1 MTVQT
6 KSPGYRNQNTA
17 ELVALLVKKPR
28 TVEELM
34 PLVGIT
40 ERTLRAWLR
49 AFIDEGLLRVD
60 RPRDGKPGVSPG
72 VYHWDPIWER
82 KEK

>member
-6 KSPGYRNQNTA
+6 KHPGYRNQNIA
-17 ELVALLVKKPR
+17 ELVAMLVKKPR

-34 PLVGIT
+34 PLTHMT

-60 RPRDGKPGVSPG
+60 RPRNGAPGVSPA
-72 VYHWDPIWER
+72 VYHWKPIWER
-82 KEK
+82 NEK

>member
-6 KSPGYRNQNTA
+6 KSPGYRNRNVA
-17 ELVALLVKKPR
+17 ELVALLTKKPR

-34 PLVGIT
+34 PLVDIT

-49 AFIDEGLLRVD
+49 AFTDEGLLRVD
-60 RPRDGKPGVSPG
+60 RPRNGAPGVSPA
-72 VYHWDPIWER
+72 VYHWDPIWKR

>member
-6 KSPGYRNQNTA
+6 KSPGYRNRNVA
-17 ELVALLVKKPR
+17 ELVALLTKKPR

-34 PLVGIT
+34 PLVDIT

-49 AFIDEGLLRVD
+49 AFTDEGLLRVD
-60 RPRDGKPGVSPG
+60 RPRNGDPGVSPG
-72 VYHWDPIWER
+72 VYHWDPIWKR